1 MEINNHINGSELI
14 NNTTGQNI
22 FQLKSNVGSEP
33 LYFLQD
39 LYTSPTKIN
48 IAWKELE
55 TMDSSCEVSNNQLV
69 NSKIPATSVR
79 NKINRN
85 RSFRILNRAY
95 DDFRRCLSRNAF
107 GS

>member
-69 NSKIPATSVR
+69 NSKILDR
-79 NKINRN
+79 Y
-85 RSFRILNRAY
+85 RSK
-95 DDFRRCLSRNAF
+95 DKPSDHVPVCLEMKN
-107 GS
+107 